1 MKKTLVVGITG
12 GSGSGKTTFIRKI
25 RENLPEKAVCV
36 LSQDEYY
43 RPMEEQVRDENNI
56 VNFDLPGAI
65 DRDAFFEDIQK
76 LIKGKKVKRPEYTF
90 NNRDAKPK
98 ELIFK
103 PAPILIIEG
112 LFVFYYSEIRDMLDL
127 RIFLH
132 AKENIKVIRRIKRDR
147 IERNYP
153 LEDVLYRY
161 ENHVLPA
168 FEKYIMPYK
177 EDVDIIINNNL
188 QFDMALQ
195 VITGFFKSHLRK
207 MKKAKKK
214 K

>member
-1 MKKTLVVGITG
+1 MKDILVVGITG

-25 RENLPEKAVCV
+25 REQLPEKSVCV

-43 RPMEEQVRDENNI
+43 RPIEEQMRDEQGI
-56 VNFDLPGAI
+56 VNFDLPDAI
-65 DRDAFFEDIQK
+65 DRKAFAKDIK
-76 LIKGKKVKRPEYTF
+76 RLIKGKTVRRKEYTF
-90 NNRDAKPK
+90 NNDKATAKD
-98 ELIFK
+98 LIFK

-112 LFVFYYSEIRDMLDL
+112 LFVFYYPEINKLLDL

-168 FEKYIMPYK
+168 FEKYILPHK
-177 EDVDIIINNNL
+177 EEADLVINNNT
-188 QFDMALQ
+188 QFNAALQ
-195 VITGFFKSHLRK
+195 VIIGFLKSRLRK
-207 MKKAKKK
+207 LKKK

>member
-1 MKKTLVVGITG
+1 MKKTFVVGITG

-25 RENLPEKAVCV
+25 KEKLPPNAVCV

-43 RPMEEQVRDENNI
+43 FPKEKQERDERGI
-56 VNFDLPGAI
+56 INFDRPEAI
-65 DRDAFFEDIQK
+65 DRKAFAKDIRK
-76 LIKGKKVKRPEYTF
+76 LIKGKKVKRNEYTF
-90 NNRDAKPK
+90 NNRLAKPK
-98 ELIFK
+98 KLIFK

-112 LFVFYYSEIRDMLDL
+112 LFVFYYPEVNKLLDL
-127 RIFLH
+127 RVFLH

-168 FEKYIMPYK
+168 FEKYILPHK
-177 EDVDIIINNNL
+177 EEADLVINNNI
-188 QFDMALQ
+188 QFNMALK
-195 VITGFFKSHLRK
+195 VLTGFFKSRL
-207 MKKAKKK
+207 KK
-214 K
+214 